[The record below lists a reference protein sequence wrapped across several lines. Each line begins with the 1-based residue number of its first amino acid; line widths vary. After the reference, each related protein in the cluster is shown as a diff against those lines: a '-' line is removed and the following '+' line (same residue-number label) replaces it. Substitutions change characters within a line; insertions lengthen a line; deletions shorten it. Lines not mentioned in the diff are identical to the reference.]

1 MSKDKSTESYE
12 VSSELLKRAVEFHG
26 HLGPFLV
33 LGLRMSKTAHR
44 FLKQISRVKV
54 KTASKP
60 PRSCVIDGIQIVTR
74 CTIGNTKLAVVESPS
89 EISGEFIGEGE
100 KVVIRC
106 KNKFLKNLD
115 SSIKSKEKTLEEI
128 ALNIKELDD
137 NEIFDIEKTKTT

>member
-1 MSKDKSTESYE
+1 MNKDKNTESYE
-12 VSSELLKRAVEFHG
+12 VSSELLKRAVDFHG

-33 LGLRMSKTAHR
+33 LGLRMSKAAHR
-44 FLKQISRVKV
+44 FLKQISSVKV
-54 KTASKP
+54 KTALMP
-60 PRSCVIDGIQIVTR
+60 PRSCVIDGIQIATR

-89 EISGEFIGEGE
+89 EISGEFIGEGG
-100 KVVIRC
+100 KIVIRC

-137 NEIFDIEKTKTT
+137 NEIFDIEKT

>member
-1 MSKDKSTESYE
+1 MNKDKNTESYDI
-12 VSSELLKRAVEFHG
+12 STELLKRAVDFHG

-33 LGLRMSKTAHR
+33 LGLKMSTTAHR
-44 FLKQISRVKV
+44 FLKQISKV
-54 KTASKP
+54 KTASNP

-74 CTIGNTKLAVVESPS
+74 CTIGNTKLAVFDSPS

-106 KNKFLKNLD
+106 KNKFLKNLE
-115 SSIKSKEKTLEEI
+115 SSIKIREKTLEEI